1 MLNNHCA
8 SAEPLPYPPVPQI
21 INNDVCMHI
30 QSRLGVHE
38 LLPDVPHKETKP
50 GYPGPLTKLSKN
62 ASLAQELHSMF
73 HGCPGRF
80 RLDDNPGSSR
90 SRPVPWFSRVSI
102 NMFALTR
109 STARWAFREL
119 LTEHRFHSF
128 FEDEGFLTGLLVT
141 RMRSRKDP
149 NPHFIIPGFTVAH
162 FAFKKQLIAAAA
174 AAELPRGSRS
184 DWVRED
190 LASYTALSSLL
201 TCR

>member
-1 MLNNHCA
+1 
-8 SAEPLPYPPVPQI
+8 
-21 INNDVCMHI
+21 MHI

-38 LLPDVPHKETKP
+38 LLPDVPRKEKTKP

-80 RLDDNPGSSR
+80 RLDDSPRSSR

-119 LTEHRFHSF
+119 LAEHRFHSF

-141 RMRSRKDP
+141 RMRSGKEP
-149 NPHFIIPGFTVAH
+149 NPHFIVPGFTVAH
-162 FAFKKQLIAAAA
+162 FAFKKQLIAAAET
-174 AAELPRGSRS
+174 AELPRGSGGGGGGRS

-190 LASYTALSSLL
+190 LAAYTALSSLL
-201 TCR
+201 TCRR